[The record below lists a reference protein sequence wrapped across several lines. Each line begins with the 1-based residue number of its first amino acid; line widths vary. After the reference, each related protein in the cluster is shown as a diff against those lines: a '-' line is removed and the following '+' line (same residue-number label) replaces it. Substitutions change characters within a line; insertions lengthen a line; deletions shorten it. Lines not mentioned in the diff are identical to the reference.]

1 MKQENTKDLILEK
14 ALDLFSKRGYDAVS
28 VDDIAK
34 AVGIKAPSL
43 YNHFG
48 GKKEIFDG
56 IVTRVCEL
64 YDRDTD
70 KINIH
75 VNTAEKD
82 VNMLKNISE
91 NALFELLKS
100 IFCYSLHNE
109 TISKFRKMLCIEQFR
124 SPEISALYTERYV
137 DRIVFYHASIFKEL
151 INSGEIKNEDPETL
165 ATLYVS
171 PVIVLLGICDRS
183 PEKENECIGKLKK
196 HVNLFYCEFNTKKS
210 KI

>member
-1 MKQENTKDLILEK
+1 MKQENTKDIIIEK

-48 GKKEIFDG
+48 GKKDIFDG
-56 IVTRVCEL
+56 IVKQVSEV
-64 YDRDTD
+64 YERDTD

-75 VNTAEKD
+75 VSTAEKD
-82 VNMLKNISE
+82 VKMLKNIGE
-91 NALFELLKS
+91 NELFELVKS
-100 IFCYSLHNE
+100 IFLYSLHNE

-124 SPEISALYTERYV
+124 APEISALYNERYV
-137 DRIVFYHASIFKEL
+137 NRIIFYHASIFKEL
-151 INSGEIKNEDPETL
+151 INFGEIKNEDPETL

-171 PVIVLLGICDRS
+171 PVIVLLGVCDRC
-183 PEKENECIGKLKK
+183 PEKENECIEKLKK
-196 HVNLFYCEFNTKKS
+196 HVNLFYSAFNIKSAKK
-210 KI
+210 